1 MPRIIFIRL
10 VSALAIASAVVPA
23 TARAEEARTVVQ
35 TVCLMAREPE
45 VPGPAGGIAPM
56 GMREVVRQ
64 AFLIA
69 ARDELGLSTRD
80 SMLREEFP
88 AKPDEKSIP
97 FELFCRTIDPMDD
110 RKIEYVL
117 TRQGAPDKVLWRLA
131 FTVNDSTPLIAVT
144 VPAETWSRGP
154 LKDVLIKAGFK
165 GSVPK
170 PRASSEVP
178 KDAYDL
184 LWTWNDISV
193 MAGLRL
199 LHAEIREKGESPE
212 LLAALSIGY
221 ANLGSLTENHYSGT
235 HKVYYARALLYQERL
250 SKQTDDTPW
259 SLYHSAYVAVQVG
272 MPNVGDIW
280 VDRAKTKKVSASDK
294 PLPSF
299 GPVMEAFVQGNLRRM
314 MEVAK
319 TPRERRLAR
328 YWNLQSVRF
337 GDLGDVTVKAAREVL
352 ENCPDCVRA
361 YDMLTLS
368 GELGPWRRGA
378 YGAFAVTGAFLRKRL
393 LDVPGLPA
401 SARKLIHSAEENP
414 DPDVEIEFRKELIA
428 ALKQEGVPGTDRG
441 EPSLS
446 AVGHLIDDLNF
457 LQTIRRAGL
466 GGNDLA
472 ASTSLCA
479 GHPYAAYLE
488 SFTHNKAEMEPAASE
503 LKKHI
508 DLTQLT
514 FNDSYMLQWLYFMGP
529 TQQLHAWHQVPGW
542 HCDMIFADQMRSIK
556 RGWFGTPDD
565 PKINAQNMALCWAIC
580 SKLPI
585 AVATRISRD
594 WAHAAKEAAG
604 YEKDY
609 ADDPLVMKALTD
621 RYYKLKRYDDAERCA
636 KLEVKANP
644 GYPAYRLLAKVYQAK
659 QDHVQWKATL
669 DKAIELP
676 PAGLERAQ
684 VQNEIALALLSRL
697 EFRNAVAYADAAA
710 ETGAAWSMLTA
721 ARCHE
726 MVGEW
731 KQSEQLVR
739 NVSEQYSDS
748 LFDWMYWCHRTGHG
762 DIGAAD
768 ELVRKGLEARG
779 TTLFPGQYR
788 QIAFYYLTT
797 REPDK
802 AMLLLQ
808 KTYDTSH
815 EFYAGLHA
823 AIVAD
828 TLGKYAERDALLKQV
843 IETKLP
849 ANFVESRGGE
859 LYSKVA
865 EQFRQVLQSKESKP
879 LDLAAIDK
887 IQAESNLRA
896 SVLRYFVGVFLKNRG
911 DLENAKRYL
920 TRCAQSDDWGQ
931 IEHVLACQL
940 LREMKVDV
948 PPVAAPNGTDVKKAA
963 AETKPKR
970 S

>member
-1 MPRIIFIRL
+1 MSRSFVLSFLL
-10 VSALAIASAVVPA
+10 VSSVLIDG
-23 TARAEEARTVVQ
+23 TARAAEDSAAGQ
-35 TVCLMAREPE
+35 TVFLTVREPE
-45 VPGPAGGIAPM
+45 VAGPAGGIAPM

-88 AKPDEKSIP
+88 AQTDEKSIP

-131 FTVNDSTPLIAVT
+131 FTVNDSPPLIGVT

-221 ANLGSLTENHYSGT
+221 ANLGSLTEYHYSGT

-250 SKQTDDTPW
+250 SKQTNDTPW
-259 SLYHSAYVAVQVG
+259 SLYHSAYVAVQIG
-272 MPNVGDIW
+272 MPNVGDVW
-280 VDRAKTKKVSASDK
+280 VDRSKTKKGTAPDK
-294 PLPSF
+294 PLPFF
-299 GPVMEAFVQGNLRRM
+299 GPVMEAFAQGNLRSM
-314 MEVAK
+314 MKVAK
-319 TPRERRLAR
+319 TPRERLLAR
-328 YWNLQSVRF
+328 YWNLQAVRF
-337 GDLGDVTVKAAREVL
+337 GDMGDVTVKATL
-352 ENCPDCVRA
+352 ELLKDCPDCARA
-361 YDMLTLS
+361 YDLLAAS
-368 GELGPWRRGA
+368 NQLGPKRQGA
-378 YGAFAVTGAFLRKRL
+378 YGASAVTGAFLRKRL
-393 LDVPGLPA
+393 LDVPGLPE
-401 SARKLIHSAEENP
+401 SARKLISSAKESP
-414 DPDVEIEFRKELIA
+414 DKESPDKEIEIEFRKELIA
-428 ALKQEGVPGTDRG
+428 ALKQKGAPGTDQG

-446 AVGHLIDDLNF
+446 AVGHLIDDLHF
-457 LQTIRRAGL
+457 LQTIRRAGFE
-466 GGNDLA
+466 GDDLA
-472 ASTSLCA
+472 ASNSLCA
-479 GHPYAAYLE
+479 GHPYAAYIDA
-488 SFTHNKAEMEPAASE
+488 FTYNKAEMEPAARE

-508 DLTQLT
+508 DLTQVT
-514 FNDSYMLQWLYFMGP
+514 FNDSYMLQWLYGMGP

-542 HCDMIFADQMRSIK
+542 HCDTIFADQMRSINM
-556 RGWFGTPDD
+556 GWFGTPDD
-565 PKINAQNMALCWAIC
+565 PKINAQNMALCWGIC

-585 AVATRISRD
+585 AVATRINRD

-676 PAGLERAQ
+676 PTGLDRAQ
-684 VQNEIALALLSRL
+684 VQNEIALALLDRL
-697 EFRNAVAYADAAA
+697 EFREAVAYADAAA

-739 NVSEQYSDS
+739 NVSEQYRDS

-762 DIGAAD
+762 DVGAAD
-768 ELVRKGLEARG
+768 ELVRKELEARG

-802 AMLLLQ
+802 ALLLLQ
-808 KTYDTSH
+808 KTYDANH

-823 AIVAD
+823 AVVAD
-828 TLGKYAERDALLKQV
+828 SLGKYAERDALLKQV

-849 ANFVESRGGE
+849 ANFIESRGGE

-865 EQFRQVLQSKESKP
+865 EQFRQVLLSKESKP
-879 LDLAAIDK
+879 LDLAAIEK
-887 IQAESNLRA
+887 IQAQSHLPA

-911 DLENAKRYL
+911 DLENAKKYL

-948 PPVAAPNGTDVKKAA
+948 PPAAAPNSTDVKKAA
-963 AETKPKR
+963 AETKR
-970 S
+970 